1 MAISHAQRV
10 HRSGHTPGYRGDD
23 REGGVKED
31 RYGVDSQCGE
41 DKEGPLTHTGL
52 GLTREEGRWQVT
64 SVVGYVLCGTNL
76 CLLEVDKDEV
86 GRLVASSSHTLQT
99 RTTERRKLKATPT
112 ASSSWLMC
120 LTKVDSKLF
129 NV

>member
-1 MAISHAQRV
+1 MEWIASVEKTKKAL
-10 HRSGHTPGYRGDD
+10 SHTPDLASLEKREDGRLPQYR
-23 REGGVKED
+23 
-31 RYGVDSQCGE
+31 
-41 DKEGPLTHTGL
+41 
-52 GLTREEGRWQVT
+52 
-64 SVVGYVLCGTNL
+64 YVLCGTNL